1 MASESST
8 RPQGGAYIAGDLKVG
23 GHIVAE
29 SFQGYGAKQYA
40 ALLTQATT
48 AAPTAAVLFNSFS
61 ADLVWS
67 YVTTGNYTGTLTGA
81 FTSNKTGVVVQPDIG
96 TVGAHV
102 QASRADAD
110 TVNIRTQ
117 VGSTNTD
124 GLLTG
129 AFVQVLVYP

>member
-8 RPQGGAYIAGDLKVG
+8 RPQGGAFIAGDLKVG
-23 GHIVAE
+23 GHIIAE
-29 SFQGYGAKQYA
+29 SFQGHGAKQYA

-48 AAPTAAVLFNSFS
+48 GAPSATVLFNSFS
-61 ADLVWS
+61 ANPVWT
-67 YVTTGNYTGTLTGA
+67 YVTTGNYTGTLAGA
-81 FTSNKTGVVVQPDIG
+81 FTANKTAIVVQPNIG
-96 TVGAHV
+96 TVGALA
-102 QASRADAD
+102 QASSATAD